1 MPSDIELAEKNQA
14 MQSSNLVLSNRRD
27 MELVRFRIGQILERI
42 DVQEAPDRLE
52 RLTKL
57 WEKYTEAMKNGMRV
71 ESTKLMV
78 ELDKEFGKAR
88 TDFASWQQIF
98 DAIEL
103 DRKLIES
110 EVKVL
115 KDMKAIMTAEDAHEL
130 AAKLLSIIVESI
142 QHSGIN
148 QEHKSELIGSI
159 SFEFTRLVGGDGAGQ
174 SDRGSR
180 GSAQE
185 STGTGPGGLDR
196 EPVHNPGDQAD
207 QT

>member
-1 MPSDIELAEKNQA
+1 MPPDIELADKSQA
-14 MQSSNLVLSNRRD
+14 IQNSHLVLSNRKD
-27 MELVRFRIGQILERI
+27 MELVRYRIGQILERI
-42 DVQEAPDRLE
+42 DAREAPDRLE

-57 WEKYTEAMKNGMRV
+57 WEKYTDAVKNGMKI
-71 ESTKLMV
+71 ESSKIML
-78 ELDKEFGKAR
+78 ELDKEFSKAR

-103 DRKLIES
+103 DRKLVES

-142 QHSGIN
+142 QRSDILPE
-148 QEHKSELIGSI
+148 QKSQLIGSI
-159 SFEFTRLVGGDGAGQ
+159 SFEFTRLVGEQ
-174 SDRGSR
+174 TDRRSR
-180 GSAQE
+180 GS
-185 STGTGPGGLDR
+185 TGEGSGARPGGVDR
-196 EPVHNPGDQAD
+196 EPVYDPGDQAD

>member
-1 MPSDIELAEKNQA
+1 MPPDIELADKNQA

-42 DVQEAPDRLE
+42 EVKEAPDRLE

-57 WEKYTEAMKNGMRV
+57 WEKYTEAVKNGMKI
-71 ESTKLMV
+71 ESTKIML
-78 ELDKEFGKAR
+78 ELDREFNKAR

-103 DRKLIES
+103 DRKLVES

-142 QHSGIN
+142 QRSGI
-148 QEHKSELIGSI
+148 QPELKSELIGSI
-159 SFEFTRLVGGDGAGQ
+159 SFEFTRLVGEQTDRRTYGGTPEGAG
-174 SDRGSR
+174 S
-180 GSAQE
+180 
-185 STGTGPGGLDR
+185 GPGGLDR
-196 EPVHNPGDQAD
+196 ESVHDPGDQAD
-207 QT
+207 KT